1 MDLMD
6 LTVVE
11 TGRFAQPDHPE
22 GATAGLHG
30 KAAVLLERISAGN
43 EFQPLCASCIQNL
56 LPIDFRGDKRRNE
69 RVLRHSFFVRGCS
82 LNSRMINRFTSLEAL
97 SMIERPTIMIGKP
110 NGTGSGN
117 RIIPTT
123 KTTLPV
129 VIKRDFL
136 STDQA
141 ARA

>member
-1 MDLMD
+1 
-6 LTVVE
+6 
-11 TGRFAQPDHPE
+11 
-22 GATAGLHG
+22 
-30 KAAVLLERISAGN
+30 
-43 EFQPLCASCIQNL
+43 
-56 LPIDFRGDKRRNE
+56 
-69 RVLRHSFFVRGCS
+69 
-82 LNSRMINRFTSLEAL
+82 
-97 SMIERPTIMIGKP
+97 MIERPTIMIGKP